1 MPGSVLRSPYR
12 VRKGFTLIE
21 LLVVIAII
29 AILAAILFPVF
40 AQARE
45 AARKTACLS
54 NMKQLSLGWLMYA
67 QDYDE
72 TYPMSAQC
80 SPGCPE
86 PMVFWT
92 ELVDPYVKSGSNAKN
107 QYGGDDLSNRG
118 ASVFICPN
126 YLKVPPAVDE
136 AGNPGDDPN
145 PGQYPMSSY
154 GPNRWITAAWWALGQ
169 SWAGEASQ
177 VGTNA
182 SIGKPAQTILLAPN
196 HDCCIDTW
204 GGGGSNNWTRAAR
217 RHSEGANYAL
227 LDGHAKWYL
236 GPKPQYGQV
245 PAPWT
250 AESEA
255 PGTPVA
261 FCARNRP
268 NAPVFFTPRSG
279 DTDQV
284 NYDK

>member
-1 MPGSVLRSPYR
+1 PCLVIRKMSHNAASQDPLEVSGPVSRQGVQTLSGKEKAMPGSVLRSPYR

-145 PGQYPMSSY
+145 PG
-154 GPNRWITAAWWALGQ
+154 
-169 SWAGEASQ
+169 
-177 VGTNA
+177 
-182 SIGKPAQTILLAPN
+182 
-196 HDCCIDTW
+196 
-204 GGGGSNNWTRAAR
+204 
-217 RHSEGANYAL
+217 
-227 LDGHAKWYL
+227 
-236 GPKPQYGQV
+236 
-245 PAPWT
+245 
-250 AESEA
+250 
-255 PGTPVA
+255 
-261 FCARNRP
+261 
-268 NAPVFFTPRSG
+268 
-279 DTDQV
+279 
-284 NYDK
+284 